1 MRLIDADAYA
11 FPGDLADE
19 PTVDPVFVVRLD
31 MAYYYKGSS
40 NTTLT
45 LVEKSDGID
54 LVTDYGETITTVQ
67 SGYGLMRI
75 LEDLHED
82 KYA

>member
-1 MRLIDADAYA
+1 MVI
-11 FPGDLADE
+11 
-19 PTVDPVFVVRLD
+19 D

-40 NTTLT
+40 NVTLK

-54 LVTDYGETITTVQ
+54 LVTDYGETVTTVTT
-67 SGYGLMRI
+67 GYGLMRA
-75 LEDLHED
+75 LEDLYDD